1 MKKILL
7 VLMIIIFI
15 AGKSSGKIYS
25 WKGGL
30 HIATAPLIAGSG
42 IYSSIST
49 LSNTDNRFSRA
60 AAITDLAVLG
70 LQAGGGLVILI
81 SNDNLPPVVR
91 TIHRI
96 IGMGVIASGIWLS
109 IANSVDDRVPP
120 EARYTAYGH
129 TTLAAAPLLLFSF

>member
-7 VLMIIIFI
+7 VLVMVLFI
-15 AGKSSGKIYS
+15 SGQSSGKIYS
-25 WKGGL
+25 WRGGL
-30 HIATAPLIAGSG
+30 HGATAPLIAGSG
-42 IYSSIST
+42 VYSSVST
-49 LSNTDNRFSRA
+49 LKNTDNGFAWA

-96 IGMGVIASGIWLS
+96 MGMGVIASGVWLS
-109 IANSVDDRVPP
+109 IANSVDNRVPP
-120 EARYTAYGH
+120 KARYTAYGH
-129 TTLAAAPLLLFSF
+129 TVLAVAPLLLFSF